1 MTYKEMLESLKN
13 SIQARITSESSADE
27 IDSNSKLIAEIDK
40 LDASHDEELA
50 KAQDEN
56 AKLKDVI
63 VRMVSTQGSSE
74 KPVDDAQG
82 SKPMTID
89 EIFTKLEKENKEK

>member
-1 MTYKEMLESLKN
+1 MLESLKN
-13 SIQARITSESSADE
+13 SVQARITSESSADE
-27 IDSNSKLIAEIDK
+27 IDK
-40 LDASHDEELA
+40 LDASHEEELA

-74 KPVDDAQG
+74 NPIDDAQG